1 MHKVLTITT
10 NNDVNIKE
18 VDSVEYETLYE
29 AVNGLVEL
37 VSINEDIDMWL
48 NEEGKLNGLEP
59 NVLATLLFNKVF
71 PTFDVIMGNI
81 IITGG
86 ADEEGNT
93 VGLSDASII
102 DIFAMLQDAIE
113 EANKYSDNE

>member
-1 MHKVLTITT
+1 
-10 NNDVNIKE
+10 
-18 VDSVEYETLYE
+18 
-29 AVNGLVEL
+29 
-37 VSINEDIDMWL
+37 
-48 NEEGKLNGLEP
+48 
-59 NVLATLLFNKVF
+59 
-71 PTFDVIMGNI
+71 MGNI